1 MFSLSRTTQGRPLG
15 SYRYPAFFCSTPSR
29 NALRAGGDDVP
40 VQIGVV
46 HFPVT
51 ESIAM
56 SP

>member
-1 MFSLSRTTQGRPLG
+1 MFSLIRTAQSRHLG

-29 NALRAGGDDVP
+29 NALRVGGDDIP

-46 HFPVT
+46 HFPVA
-51 ESIAM
+51 ESIGM